1 MMSAST
7 DNENVKLSMF
17 IKKILEMK
25 KMFELN
31 PSMFLFL
38 QNIDMR
44 GYNTR
49 ITKIVLDN
57 MRANLLVEAAR
68 AAPGSGIRLFDA
80 IIRPPGV
87 RSIDIF
93 SACNDIDQKIMN
105 IVNFIYIYKT
115 TTENLIPDAVANANN
130 DARDIHIKIYN
141 FINDLIFILVYVGC
155 NSYAE
160 TICSNYVNLIIVPPA
175 PAAPPALPAQ
185 LDRGNWRD
193 RFKHNI
199 DTSTSPRVLNQ
210 IIDMTIGIANKY
222 KSMLR
227 VNPESPYY
235 FKVCSDPDTDTG
247 IAYLIYNFN
256 FNLNT
261 LLTYKN
267 QENLQNKI
275 YEYGTAFFDDNEI
288 FHKIRI
294 VDDIGNTHEQINFCS
309 FYKFERNTA
318 PPAALAPFGDI
329 GSMDSDTIYVSVNV
343 NIDEDKI
350 KSSEMFEYL
359 KIIKNY
365 FMKLRTG
372 QPIVEIGISGPI
384 RRIIFGGDFGCN
396 LLHDAE
402 VCKKFELEKMKIYT
416 RTDNK
421 PNYVND
427 IKGANHIFVI
437 DADLEPVAAQ
447 GGGGGGGGAKRITI
461 GECIE
466 ERRVAVGSNKRK
478 TRRKVPSQLSLMVL
492 KN

>member
-1 MMSAST
+1 MSPST
-7 DNENVKLSMF
+7 DSDNVKLSNF

-44 GYNTR
+44 DYNKQ
-49 ITKIVLDN
+49 ITKIVLDK
-57 MRANLLVEAAR
+57 MRDDLIAEAIGPGMIQFRANVTAE
-68 AAPGSGIRLFDA
+68 
-80 IIRPPGV
+80 

-93 SACNDIDQKIMN
+93 SACNDIDQKVMN
-105 IVNFIYIYKT
+105 IINFIYIYKT
-115 TTENLIPDAVANANN
+115 TNENLIPVVPAAPLNIVTSY
-130 DARDIHIKIYN
+130 IHRKIYN

-160 TICSNYVNLIIVPPA
+160 TVCNNYARLILSPVGTLQVPFTG
-175 PAAPPALPAQ
+175 Q
-185 LDRGNWRD
+185 LNRINWRE

-199 DTSTSPRVLNQ
+199 DTSTSPQFLNQ
-210 IIDMTIGIANKY
+210 IIDMTIGIAIKY
-222 KSMLR
+222 KTMLR
-227 VNPESPYY
+227 VNPESRYY
-235 FKVCSDPDTDTG
+235 YKICSDPDTETG

-256 FNLNT
+256 LNLNT

-267 QENLQNKI
+267 QENIQNKI
-275 YEYGTAFFDDNEI
+275 YEFGNKFFDDNKN
-288 FHKIRI
+288 FYGTRI
-294 VDDIGNTHEQINFCS
+294 VDDIGNTIKQINFCS
-309 FYKFERNTA
+309 FYKFERNTVP
-318 PPAALAPFGDI
+318 PPAAAPFGDI
-329 GSMDSDTIYVSVNV
+329 GSMDTDTIYVSVNV
-343 NIDEDKI
+343 NNDKDKI

-365 FMKLRTG
+365 FMKLKTG
-372 QPIVEIGISGPI
+372 QPIVDIGISGPI

-466 ERRVAVGSNKRK
+466 ERRVAVGSNKRR
-478 TRRKVPSQLSLMVL
+478 TRRKVPSQSSLMVL

>member
-1 MMSAST
+1 M
-7 DNENVKLSMF
+7 
-17 IKKILEMK
+17 
-25 KMFELN
+25 
-31 PSMFLFL
+31 
-38 QNIDMR
+38 
-44 GYNTR
+44 
-49 ITKIVLDN
+49 
-57 MRANLLVEAAR
+57 
-68 AAPGSGIRLFDA
+68 
-80 IIRPPGV
+80 
-87 RSIDIF
+87 
-93 SACNDIDQKIMN
+93 
-105 IVNFIYIYKT
+105 
-115 TTENLIPDAVANANN
+115 
-130 DARDIHIKIYN
+130 
-141 FINDLIFILVYVGC
+141 YVGC

-160 TICSNYVNLIIVPPA
+160 TIRSNYVNLIIVPPA
-175 PAAPPALPAQ
+175 PAAPPAPAPQ

-199 DTSTSPRVLNQ
+199 DTYIPVLNQ

-227 VNPESPYY
+227 VNLESPYY

-256 FNLNT
+256 LNLNT

-267 QENLQNKI
+267 QKNLQNKI

-294 VDDIGNTHEQINFCS
+294 VDDIGKTHEQINFCS
-309 FYKFERNTA
+309 FYKFERKTVA
-318 PPAALAPFGDI
+318 VLPAPFGDI

-466 ERRVAVGSNKRK
+466 ERRVAVGSNKRR
-478 TRRKVPSQLSLMVL
+478 TRRKVPS
-492 KN
+492 